1 MKLSSIFYSD
11 IVIKGNIS
19 IWGNPRKIGMFDDL
33 HHSYIY
39 LDTAASTPVADEVI
53 AEMLPYLK
61 ERYGNPSS
69 MHKFGRETA
78 RAIHLA
84 RKRVTDMIG
93 ASSPREITFTS
104 GGTEANNLALK
115 GIAMHVRSKIPKKN
129 TIITSRIEHDAVL
142 EPCKDLEDR
151 GFVTLHLPVTGEGLV
166 KPSELRN
173 VISDNVALVSI
184 MYANNEV
191 GTIQPIKEL
200 VEIAHRAGVLFH
212 TDAVQAAG
220 KLPINVKNLG
230 VDMMSLSSHKIN
242 GPKGVGALYIR
253 SNVNVLPIIHGGG
266 QESYLRS
273 GTENVPGIVG
283 FGKACELAN
292 KRMRQYQDHVA
303 SLRNYLVELVL
314 KEIPRS
320 RLNGL
325 RTERIANNAHFTFF
339 GVNGEDLIIKLDENG
354 IAASTGSACS
364 VKKQKPSHVLKAMGF
379 SYEEITGSLRLSLG
393 LHNTKDEVD
402 RAVDI
407 LSSVIKDLREL
418 SPFESKN
425 VAEMI

>member
-1 MKLSSIFYSD
+1 M
-11 IVIKGNIS
+11 
-19 IWGNPRKIGMFDDL
+19 WGNPRKTDMTDDDK
-33 HHSYIY
+33 HSYHIY
-39 LDTAASTPVADEVI
+39 LDTAASTPAADEVI

-69 MHKFGRETA
+69 IHTFGRETT
-78 RAIHLA
+78 RAVHLA
-84 RKRVTDMIG
+84 RKRVAEMIG

-115 GIAMHVRSKIPKKN
+115 GTAMHIKRKMPKKN
-129 TIITSRIEHDAVL
+129 MIITSSIEHDAVL

-151 GFVTLHLPVTGEGLV
+151 GFVTMHLPVTGEGLIR
-166 KPSELRN
+166 PSELKS
-173 VISDNVALVSI
+173 VMTDNVALVSI

-191 GTIQPIKEL
+191 GIIQPIKEL
-200 VEIAHRAGVLFH
+200 IEIAHQAGALFH

-220 KLPINVKNLG
+220 KLPLNAKDLG

-253 SNVNVLPIIHGGG
+253 SNLKILPIIHGGG
-266 QESYLRS
+266 QEWYLRS

-283 FGKACELAN
+283 FGKACELAT
-292 KRMRQYQDHVA
+292 KRMRQYQEHVA
-303 SLRNYLVELVL
+303 GLRDYLVERVI

-325 RTERIANNAHFTFF
+325 RTERIPNNAHFTFF
-339 GVNGEDLIIKLDENG
+339 GVNGEDLIIKLDENRV
-354 IAASTGSACS
+354 AASTGSACS
-364 VKKQKPSHVLKAMGF
+364 VKKQKQSHVLKAMGF

-393 LHNTKDEVD
+393 MHNTKDEVD
-402 RAVDI
+402 RAVDVL
-407 LSSVIKDLREL
+407 LSVVKELREL
-418 SPFESKN
+418 SPFKSTY
-425 VAEMI
+425 VAEIS